1 MEWTL
6 TLVFIAFIIYALY
19 NIMVV
24 GTLGL
29 PWSLSE
35 TFYKLKEQKEWLR
48 VFFPITMILI
58 SWLLLPAWLEISAS
72 THLEFLAFLA
82 AGGIMFTGAAP
93 AFKKHRLEN
102 RVHMISALL
111 SALFAILWIIFVSK
125 LWWVLVTWLVLIAL
139 IAIVT
144 KTWKTSLI
152 FWLETVA
159 FLATFTSIILYQLM

>member
-6 TLVFIAFIIYALY
+6 ILVLIAFTIYALY
-19 NIMVV
+19 NIIVI

-35 TFYKLKEQKEWLR
+35 TFYKLKEQKEWLK
-48 VFFPITMILI
+48 VFFPIMMILT

-93 AFKKHRLEN
+93 AFKKHNLEN
-102 RVHMISALL
+102 RVHSISALL
-111 SALFAILWIIFVSK
+111 SALFAIIWIICVSK
-125 LWWVLVTWLVLIAL
+125 LWWVLVAWLVLIAL
-139 IAIVT
+139 IAVIT

-159 FLATFTSIILYQLM
+159 FLATFTSIILYRLI

>member
-6 TLVFIAFIIYALY
+6 ILVLIAFAIYALY
-19 NIMVV
+19 NIIVV

-35 TFYKLKEQKEWLR
+35 TFYKLKEQKEWLK
-48 VFFPITMILI
+48 VFFPIMIILT

-82 AGGIMFTGAAP
+82 AGGIMFTGTAP
-93 AFKKHRLEN
+93 AFKKHSLEN
-102 RVHMISALL
+102 RVHSISALL
-111 SALFAILWIIFVSK
+111 SALFAIIWIICVSK
-125 LWWVLVTWLVLIAL
+125 LWWVLVAWLVLIAL
-139 IAIVT
+139 IAVIT

-159 FLATFTSIILYQLM
+159 FLATFTSIILYRLI

>member
-6 TLVFIAFIIYALY
+6 ILVLIAFAIYALY
-19 NIMVV
+19 NIIVV

-35 TFYKLKEQKEWLR
+35 TFYKLKEQKEWLK
-48 VFFPITMILI
+48 VFFPIMMILT

-93 AFKKHRLEN
+93 AFKKHSLEN
-102 RVHMISALL
+102 RVHSISALL
-111 SALFAILWIIFVSK
+111 SSLFAIIWIICVSK
-125 LWWVLVTWLVLIAL
+125 LWWVLVVWLVLIAL
-139 IAIVT
+139 IAVIT

-159 FLATFTSIILYQLM
+159 FLATFTSIILYRLI